1 MMKGRWQ
8 FCQVVPVYPDEK
20 GEIKE
25 VEIMITSLDKLIELE
40 QGDTE
45 AKLVKINASN
55 LIIIGLK

>member
-8 FCQVVPVYPDEK
+8 FCRVVPVYPHEK
-20 GEIKE
+20 GKIKD
-25 VEIMITSLDKLIELE
+25 VDIMITSLDKLIKLE

-45 AKLVKINASN
+45 AKLIKINASN